1 MYKIGLGRLSRHR
14 RRDSSFPSPHF
25 TRYKSRVWSLLRAW
39 NCLSCGKYVFD
50 YTVITSRYR
59 IRYTIWAL
67 QKIFFPS
74 RFIIIPLSRHCL
86 NSCFN
91 HTDEISPSIN
101 RNYDLR
107 NVNPRE
113 IFERVRLRVSCVDVN
128 RCLLLNHTF
137 PCHLTHL
144 GAITRWVSR
153 SRARRRI
160 TQLESSAQTLYIL
173 GRFQRFDRISRY
185 WSFSMFSGHVF
196 GGSRD
201 RDTGKLEPG
210 RFLVPVGL
218 QPCSWLSTTQ
228 HHHSRHRHRRRDKV
242 QGRPARHQIRILVV
256 L

>member
-173 GRFQRFDRISRY
+173 GRFQRFDRDIDRYRDIDIEILIIFDVFRSRIRRTSRSRY
-185 WSFSMFSGHVF
+185 RETWAREVLG
-196 GGSRD
+196 
-201 RDTGKLEPG
+201 TGWTTALQ
-210 RFLVPVGL
+210 LVI
-218 QPCSWLSTTQ
+218 
-228 HHHSRHRHRRRDKV
+228 HH
-242 QGRPARHQIRILVV
+242 PTPP
-256 L
+256 